1 MPKIYVNVCSYRD
14 RLLAPTLES
23 LLETESGR
31 NQITYGV
38 FEQTRLEDS
47 LQTKHPHLATHPRVR
62 YKRIDP
68 EFSDGVV
75 WARCINSMQ
84 VYDEDFQYQIDSHML
99 FDKDWDHQLI
109 LDYNHACK
117 VANTD
122 KVLLT
127 SGTKNYD
134 LDGDRITKHTLT
146 DDITVK
152 LGYFQFDKDLRLH
165 AHGPWVPA
173 TNTVTPAIHICAGNF
188 FAPVKWIKEVGY
200 NTKIFFEGEEQI
212 FVITSI
218 LAGYHIF
225 HHRKIKVYHYL
236 RSANHESK
244 QTINPVADQKK
255 LQKNIERSKKE
266 IVDYIYSLSEEQL
279 EHYRRITGVDY
290 INRKLENRAISR
302 AIAPIPGVVNDWE
315 VPDRSD

>member
-1 MPKIYVNVCSYRD
+1 MPKIFVNVCSYRD
-14 RLLAPTLES
+14 RLLAPTLQS
-23 LLETESGR
+23 ILETESGR
-31 NQITYGV
+31 NEITYGV

-47 LQTKHPHLATHPRVR
+47 LQTKHPDLVKHPRVR

-84 VYDEDFQYQIDSHML
+84 IYDEEFQYQIDSHML

-134 LDGDRITKHTLT
+134 LSGDQITKHTLNG
-146 DDITVK
+146 DITVK
-152 LGYFQFDKDLRLH
+152 LGYFQFDKNLRLH
-165 AHGPWVPA
+165 AHGPWVPG
-173 TNTVTPAIHICAGNF
+173 TETVTPAIHICAGNF
-188 FAPVKWIKEVGY
+188 FMPTKWVKEVGY
-200 NTKIFFEGEEQI
+200 NTRIFFEGEEQM

-218 LAGYHIF
+218 LAGYKIF
-225 HHRKIKVYHYL
+225 HHRKIRVYHYL
-236 RSANHESK
+236 RSSSHESK
-244 QTINPVADQKK
+244 QVINPVANPERLK
-255 LQKNIERSKKE
+255 LNQQRSEKE
-266 IVDYIYSLSEEQL
+266 LVDYIYSLDESQL
-279 EHYRRITGVDY
+279 EEYRKITGVDY
-290 INRKLENRAISR
+290 INRKLEYRAISR
-302 AIAPIPGVVNDWE
+302 AITPNPGVVNDWE
-315 VPDRSD
+315 TPDRSE

>member
-1 MPKIYVNVCSYRD
+1 MPKIFVNLCSYRD
-14 RLLAPTLES
+14 KLLAPTVES
-23 LLETESGR
+23 LIETESGR
-31 NQITYGV
+31 NKITYGI
-38 FEQTRLEDS
+38 FEQTKLEDS
-47 LQTKHPHLATHPRVR
+47 LETKCPHIVSNPKVR

-68 EFSDGVV
+68 EYSDGVV
-75 WARCINSMQ
+75 WARCINAMQ
-84 VYDEDFQYQIDSHML
+84 VHDEEFQYQIDSHML

-127 SGTKNYD
+127 SGTKNFD

-146 DDITVK
+146 EDITVQ

-165 AHGPWVPA
+165 AHGPWISA
-173 TNTVTPAIHICAGNF
+173 TETVTPSIHICAGNF
-188 FAPVKWIKEVGY
+188 FAPIKWIKEVGY
-200 NTKIFFEGEEQI
+200 NTNIFFEGEEQI
-212 FVITSI
+212 FALSSI
-218 LAGYHIF
+218 LAGYKIY

-236 RSANHESK
+236 RSNNHESK
-244 QTINPVADQKK
+244 QTVSPVVDPNR
-255 LQKNIERSKKE
+255 LQLNHDRSKKA
-266 IVDYIYSLSEEQL
+266 IIDYIYSLSEEQL
-279 EHYRRITGVDY
+279 EEYRRITGVDY

-302 AIAPIPGVVNDWE
+302 KISPNPGVVNDWE